1 MGETK
6 PVLPRRYHRL
16 RNVLNRRQTDLTVL
30 LENVHKPHNFS
41 AIIRTCDAVGV
52 FSAHAVYQQGKV
64 PAFSETA
71 QGSQKWVN
79 IHSHPDLKTA
89 VSHLK
94 RQGCTIYAAHLS
106 ENAVD
111 YCTPDYTQPSAILFG
126 AEKWGVSE
134 EGMALADQAIY
145 IPMLGMVQSLNVSV
159 AAAVVLFEA
168 QRQRLAAGYYDQ
180 VRLDPDTYHR
190 TLFQWA
196 YPDLAAAYDEAG
208 KPYPRLGEDGQLIT
222 DD

>member
-30 LENVHKPHNFS
+30 LEDVNKPHNFS

-52 FSAHAVYQQGKV
+52 FSAHAVYEQGKV

-79 IHSHPDLKTA
+79 IHSHPDLQTA
-89 VSHLK
+89 ATHLK
-94 RQGCTIYAAHLS
+94 RRDFTIYAAHLS
-106 ENAVD
+106 EKAVD
-111 YCTPDYTQPSAILFG
+111 YCTPDYTRPSAILFG

-134 EGMALADQAIY
+134 EAMALADQAIY

-159 AAAVVLFEA
+159 AAAVILFEA

-180 VRLDPDTYHR
+180 VRLDSETYHR

-196 YPDLAAAYDEAG
+196 YPELAAAYDKAG
-208 KPYPRLGEDGQLIT
+208 KPYPRLGDDGQIIT
-222 DD
+222 HN